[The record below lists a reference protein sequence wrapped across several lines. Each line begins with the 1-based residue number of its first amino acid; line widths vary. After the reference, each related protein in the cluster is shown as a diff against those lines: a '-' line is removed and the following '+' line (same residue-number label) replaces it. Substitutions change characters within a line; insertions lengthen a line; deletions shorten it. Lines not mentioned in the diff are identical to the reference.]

1 MTGVTRAVFVTGVSG
16 SGKSTIGSLL
26 AARLGWSFV
35 DADDLHPAA
44 NVAKMAGG
52 IPLADDD
59 RWPWL
64 RAVGAE
70 AERLSATAAGPEP
83 AHPLAREEAGAAEAG
98 AAGDVAHPTG
108 VVVACSAL
116 RRVYRDLLRE
126 ECPGAV
132 FVQLIGAS
140 GLIAARLS
148 ARVDHFMPPSLLD
161 SQLAALE
168 PLATGEAG
176 VAVTVGA
183 TPTTVVDAIV
193 EALHLTP
200 PPAS

>member
-1 MTGVTRAVFVTGVSG
+1 MSGVSGETRAVFVTGVSG

-52 IPLADDD
+52 IPLTDDD

-70 AERLSATAAGPEP
+70 AERLSAPATSPEP
-83 AHPLAREEAGAAEAG
+83 AHPLAAEEPGT
-98 AAGDVAHPTG
+98 AGDVAHPTG

-132 FVQLIGAS
+132 FVQLVGAS

-168 PLATGEAG
+168 PLAADEAG
-176 VAVTVGA
+176 VAVTVGT

-193 EALHLTP
+193 EALHLGSR
-200 PPAS
+200 PAS